1 MSISPFQK
9 KALLVSSIILV
20 VLVLFV
26 WLVCLPLVN
35 KIRAASSEYLFNQ
48 EILKKLDQRESLFK
62 ELEEYYQE
70 KESDLELIEGVFLDQ
85 DEAVGYI
92 STLETIAEQTGNG
105 FEIKT
110 ASVFGSAEGEE
121 YFLALRISLWGSF
134 SNLLEF
140 IANLEDSPYPPYR
153 LIEISN
159 LTINRIELGRII
171 MSESGPKTGDLE
183 TQLVIK
189 IYTQKP

>member
-1 MSISPFQK
+1 MKISPFQK
-9 KALLVSSIILV
+9 KALLTLGISII
-20 VLVLFV
+20 VLTLLV
-26 WLVCLPLVN
+26 WLVFLPLIN
-35 KIRAASSEYLFNQ
+35 KIRVASSEYLFNQ
-48 EILKKLDQRESLFK
+48 EILKRLDQRESLFK

-70 KESDLELIEGVFLDQ
+70 KESDLGLIKGVFLNQ
-85 DEAVGYI
+85 NEAVGYI
-92 STLETIAEQTGNG
+92 STLETIASQTGND

-110 ASVFGSAEGEE
+110 ASAFGSAEGEE

-134 SNLLEF
+134 PNLLKF

-159 LTINRIELGRII
+159 LTINRIEPGRIV

>member
-9 KALLVSSIILV
+9 KALFISGVSLV
-20 VLVLFV
+20 VLVLLV
-26 WLVCLPLVN
+26 WLVFLPLIN
-35 KIRAASSEYLFNQ
+35 KIRAASLEYLSNQ
-48 EILKKLDQRESLFK
+48 ETLKRLDQRESLFK

-70 KESDLELIEGVFLDQ
+70 KESDLKLIEGVFLDQ

-92 STLETIAEQTGNG
+92 STLETIAEQTDND

-110 ASVFGSAEGEE
+110 ASAFGSAEGEE

-134 SNLLEF
+134 SGLLEF

-159 LTINRIELGRII
+159 LTINRIGPGKIA

>member
-9 KALLVSSIILV
+9 KALLTSGIALVILA
-20 VLVLFV
+20 LLV
-26 WLVCLPLVN
+26 WLVFLPLIS
-35 KIRAASSEYLFNQ
+35 KIGAASSEYLSNQ
-48 EILKKLDQRESLFK
+48 EVLKKLDQRESLFK
-62 ELEEYYQE
+62 ELEGYYQE
-70 KESDLELIEGVFLDQ
+70 KESDLKLIEGVFLDQ

-92 STLETIAEQTGNG
+92 STLEMIAQQTGND

-110 ASVFGSAEGEE
+110 ASAFGSAEGEE

-134 SNLLEF
+134 SGLLKF

-159 LTINRIELGRII
+159 LTINRIEPGRVA